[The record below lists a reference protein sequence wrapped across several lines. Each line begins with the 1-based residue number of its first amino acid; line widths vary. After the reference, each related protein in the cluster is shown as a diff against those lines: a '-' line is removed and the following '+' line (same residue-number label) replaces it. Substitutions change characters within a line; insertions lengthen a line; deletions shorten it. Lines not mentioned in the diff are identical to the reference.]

1 MSIGDKILWV
11 HFESLPRPIANGDV
25 LWTGILYDITVR
37 KKQEEEMK
45 ALISKLNNAL
55 EEIKTLKGIVPICSY
70 CKKIIDDKGYWDNVE
85 VYVSKHTEA
94 QFSHG
99 ICPDCLKKHYPEFCE
114 DECTD

>member
-55 EEIKTLKGIVPICSY
+55 EEIKTLQKALCLFVPTVKKSETIKDTGIM
-70 CKKIIDDKGYWDNVE
+70 
-85 VYVSKHTEA
+85 SKSTYQSTQKPNSPMVFA
-94 QFSHG
+94 
-99 ICPDCLKKHYPEFCE
+99 L
-114 DECTD
+114 TV